1 MQTTNLQG
9 GRLEPH
15 HAAGEIS
22 SVTGSGGSTGRL
34 CILAGSCC
42 RLPFDTQQHVNCV
55 CLPRLIAVRTS
66 EEQQNM
72 FTHRS
77 SSRHHQESS
86 DGASMFEGL
95 ASASDLPVVVFNY
108 APFWCGSWHMSVC
121 GGCVMGLARSASVSS
136 LVSNSPC
143 APERPCARSSMSLSP
158 AMGTC
163 MLNCPAAASVA
174 GGGHATGG
182 ASTPTARRSRATSPL
197 QVPFHRRRCD
207 PHAGKHGR
215 QPAVLLA

>member
-1 MQTTNLQG
+1 MRTTNLQG

-22 SVTGSGGSTGRL
+22 SVAGSGGSTGRL

-42 RLPFDTQQHVNCV
+42 RLPFDAQQHVNCV
-55 CLPRLIAVRTS
+55 CLPRLIAARTS
-66 EEQQNM
+66 EEREQQNM
-72 FTHRS
+72 FTHRT

-121 GGCVMGLARSASVSS
+121 GGCIMGLASSHDCWLQSAAWSATVHAHQSVHARGPAC
-136 LVSNSPC
+136 PC
-143 APERPCARSSMSLSP
+143 PLPW
-158 AMGTC
+158 
-163 MLNCPAAASVA
+163 V
-174 GGGHATGG
+174 HA
-182 ASTPTARRSRATSPL
+182 
-197 QVPFHRRRCD
+197 C
-207 PHAGKHGR
+207 
-215 QPAVLLA
+215 